1 MDTNA
6 IASGSYH
13 SCALLDNASV
23 KCWGSNTYGALG
35 INNTTRM
42 GDSTGEMGDNLN
54 AVDL

>member
-6 IASGSYH
+6 ISAGSYH